1 MEEECKHRV
10 PPRRRRRARHWWRTQ
25 LQTRASTDAYTVNRP
40 AMNMKWANLNSLLF
54 TFLILIAGKIRLFW
68 SNYSRHLR
76 LIKKI
81 PWFLHLVNATTIFQ
95 KMGNISCAI
104 MKNKLNIFVILTSL
118 KIQSEIKDRLEFGA
132 FPATD
137 CPRQRKDRRTVTT
150 QLHDGDLR
158 CMAILWRD
166 LL

>member
-76 LIKKI
+76 LIKKRGKKI

-104 MKNKLNIFVILTSL
+104 MKNKLNIFRHINVFENTIWNERQTGVWGIPCS
-118 KIQSEIKDRLEFGA
+118 RLS
-132 FPATD
+132 
-137 CPRQRKDRRTVTT
+137 QTT
-150 QLHDGDLR
+150 
-158 CMAILWRD
+158 
-166 LL
+166 